1 MGTIAA
7 DLVADPVGEG
17 PTPRLALAGFDG
29 PLALLLTMAR
39 ANQID
44 LARISLPD
52 LIDQLAAALQQAGP
66 ATPVGQ
72 KGDWLVMASWLV
84 LLRSRLLLP
93 AATAVQQAA
102 EDEALRLRERLVDLQ
117 AAQALAAW
125 LDHRPLLGHDV
136 IARGQP
142 ELLGTGIETNHEVDV
157 TEFLWACLA
166 LFDDDTEG
174 LDATAVYLPPWRDLH
189 TVANARERILRL
201 LAETPAGA
209 PFANF
214 LPNAPPDSEVPG
226 KVVLRRRSAWTS
238 TFVAS
243 LELTRSGAVGL
254 RQETSFGEIHVQA
267 ARSLLPAEGRDG
279 DPADQGSAAI
289 VSIG

>member
-1 MGTIAA
+1 
-7 DLVADPVGEG
+7 
-17 PTPRLALAGFDG
+17 
-29 PLALLLTMAR
+29 
-39 ANQID
+39 
-44 LARISLPD
+44 
-52 LIDQLAAALQQAGP
+52 
-66 ATPVGQ
+66 
-72 KGDWLVMASWLV
+72 MASWLV

-136 IARGQP
+136 FARGQP
-142 ELLGTGIETNHEVDV
+142 ELLGTAIETNHDVDV

-166 LFDDDTEG
+166 LFDDDAEG

-209 PFANF
+209 PLASF
-214 LPNAPPDSEVPG
+214 LPSAPTESEVPA
-226 KVVLRRRSAWTS
+226 KVALRRRSAWSS

-243 LELTRSGAVGL
+243 LELTRSGAVEL
-254 RQETSFGEIHVQA
+254 RQEASFGEIHVRA
-267 ARSLLPAEGRDG
+267 ARSLLPADGWDG
-279 DPADQGSAAI
+279 DPADQGSAAT
-289 VSIG
+289 VSVG

>member
-93 AATAVQQAA
+93 AATAVQQA
-102 EDEALRLRERLVDLQ
+102 EDEAHRLRERLVDLQ
-117 AAQALAAW
+117 AAQALAR
-125 LDHRPLLGHDV
+125 H
-136 IARGQP
+136 
-142 ELLGTGIETNHEVDV
+142 
-157 TEFLWACLA
+157 FL
-166 LFDDDTEG
+166 
-174 LDATAVYLPPWRDLH
+174 
-189 TVANARERILRL
+189 
-201 LAETPAGA
+201 
-209 PFANF
+209 
-214 LPNAPPDSEVPG
+214 
-226 KVVLRRRSAWTS
+226 KRR
-238 TFVAS
+238 
-243 LELTRSGAVGL
+243 
-254 RQETSFGEIHVQA
+254 
-267 ARSLLPAEGRDG
+267 AEGIDRCSSR
-279 DPADQGSAAI
+279 AALRTGSGGRTSAHCSCRI
-289 VSIG
+289 TH

>member
-1 MGTIAA
+1 MDTIAA
-7 DLVADPVGEG
+7 DLVAYPPGEG
-17 PTPRLALAGFDG
+17 PTPRLALDGFDG
-29 PLALLLTMAR
+29 PLALLLAMAR
-39 ANQID
+39 ANQIV
-44 LARISLPD
+44 LACISLPD

-66 ATPVGQ
+66 ATLVSQ
-72 KGDWLVMASWLV
+72 KGDWLVMASWLL

-102 EDEALRLRERLVDLQ
+102 EDEAHRLRERLVDLQ

-136 IARGQP
+136 FARGQP
-142 ELLGTGIETNHEVDV
+142 ELLGTAIETNHEVDV
-157 TEFLWACLA
+157 TEFLWACLT
-166 LFDDDTEG
+166 LFDDDAEG
-174 LDATAVYLPPWRDLH
+174 LDTTAVYLPPRRDLH

-209 PFANF
+209 PLASF
-214 LPNAPPDSEVPG
+214 LPSAPTESEVPA
-226 KVVLRRRSAWTS
+226 KVALRRRSAWSS

-243 LELTRSGAVGL
+243 LELTRSGAVEL
-254 RQETSFGEIHVQA
+254 RQEANFGEIHVRP
-267 ARSLLPAEGRDG
+267 ARSLLPADGRDG

-289 VSIG
+289 VSVG

>member
-66 ATPVGQ
+66 ATPVGE

-93 AATAVQQAA
+93 GATAGQQAA
-102 EDEALRLRERLVDLQ
+102 EDEAHRLRERLVDLQ

-136 IARGQP
+136 FARGQP
-142 ELLGTGIETNHEVDV
+142 ELLGLAIETSHDVDV

-174 LDATAVYLPPWRDLH
+174 LDTTAVYLPPWRDLH
-189 TVANARERILRL
+189 TVPNARERILRL

-209 PFANF
+209 PLASF
-214 LPNAPPDSEVPG
+214 LPGAPTESEVPA
-226 KVVLRRRSAWTS
+226 KVALRRRS
-238 TFVAS
+238 V
-243 LELTRSGAVGL
+243 
-254 RQETSFGEIHVQA
+254 
-267 ARSLLPAEGRDG
+267 
-279 DPADQGSAAI
+279 
-289 VSIG
+289 